1 MTIIFKAKTQE
12 AFIIKILSELLQH
25 NIKTAVFE
33 VTKDGMFLSQ
43 MDAPKTILIKVELKS
58 ENFSIFKF
66 KGVGKMFIAVNL
78 SHFHKMLRSIKKKD
92 SVQLFVD
99 DKEPNDLGI
108 KVIPKENNR
117 RTTSFIKIQDRQVLD
132 ITMPTGYKR
141 PILIPSSEYSKM
153 CKDMLHVGSI
163 VRIEARNYNI
173 RFSCD
178 ADGVM
183 RRIVD
188 FGEEVD
194 EESSN
199 DDDSKYLDEKKDYY
213 NEIFEAGQ
221 LSRIT
226 KLSGLSNSMQIYP
239 KMGLPLLFKSN
250 IGGLG
255 KIEVYIKSKTQIEKE
270 SYQISNTDNV

>member
-1 MTIIFKAKTQE
+1 MANTSDFKNGLIFNHKGNLWKIVE
-12 AFIIKILSELLQH
+12 FLHVKPGKGGAFVRSKLK
-25 NIKTAVFE
+25 NIKTGQVVEETFRAGE
-33 VTKDGMFLSQ
+33 KIE
-43 MDAPKTILIKVELKS
+43 TI
-58 ENFSIFKF
+58 
-66 KGVGKMFIAVNL
+66 
-78 SHFHKMLRSIKKKD
+78 
-92 SVQLFVD
+92 
-99 DKEPNDLGI
+99 
-108 KVIPKENNR
+108 
-117 RTTSFIKIQDRQVLD
+117 
-132 ITMPTGYKR
+132 
-141 PILIPSSEYSKM
+141 
-153 CKDMLHVGSI
+153 
-163 VRIEARNYNI
+163 RIEARNYNI